1 MPSDVKRSSDRS
13 EPPRQRGAAP
23 PVRQLGAAGNRAVSR
38 LLAPSDTG
46 PVVQRDVV
54 SDVEERMSYGAF
66 DWAVTDQEA
75 IDSLNDLATLPTAAL
90 ATTMARLSATAKS
103 RLLDNMP
110 ASARATSGFAKV
122 LVAMGP
128 AAVQPY
134 VQNLLSYGV
143 FDWAIT
149 DADAEAVFRIMVALQ
164 PAQQVALT
172 RRLGAM
178 FRHRLADNL
187 QRSATIGDAEQAA
200 LRALFDATPDAELG
214 TLKMWM
220 HIRFRIEIGTQ
231 TSGAETAQEWDG
243 PSLRRMYNVLQSL
256 PPGAVERNP
265 ELARIDRYKD
275 AGPAGGYYSGGDGRV
290 AIGYG
295 DIRARGGIVDPVQPG
310 RCEHGRRAGAVAG
323 AEPVRRR
330 RPARGRSCRGHAG
343 SAWRPRT
350 ASATRRA
357 ATGPPTVTVRDW
369 PQ

>member
-1 MPSDVKRSSDRS
+1 
-13 EPPRQRGAAP
+13 
-23 PVRQLGAAGNRAVSR
+23 
-38 LLAPSDTG
+38 
-46 PVVQRDVV
+46 
-54 SDVEERMSYGAF
+54 MSYGAF

-164 PAQQVALT
+164 PAQQAALT

-187 QRSATIGDAEQAA
+187 QRSATIGEAEQAA
-200 LRALFDATPDAELG
+200 LRALFDATPDAEVG

-220 HIRFRIEIGTQ
+220 HIRFRIEIGTE

-256 PPGAVERNP
+256 PPGAVESNP

-295 DIRARGGIVDPVQPG
+295 DIRARGGSSTRPT
-310 RCEHGRRAGAVAG
+310 RAVRAWASC
-323 AEPVRRR
+323 RRR
-330 RPARGRSCRGHAG
+330 CRGRTCSTASCGTRSVTPWTSG

-357 ATGPPTVTVRDW
+357 ATGRPTATAPDW